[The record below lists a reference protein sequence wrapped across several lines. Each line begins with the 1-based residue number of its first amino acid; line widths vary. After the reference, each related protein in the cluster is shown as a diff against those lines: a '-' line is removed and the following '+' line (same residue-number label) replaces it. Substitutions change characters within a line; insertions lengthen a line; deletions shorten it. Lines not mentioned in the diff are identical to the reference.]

1 MRVKI
6 EDTFEVKL
14 YLGSKESYNGRE
26 FSFEEL
32 TKFIGQFQKDRDD
45 ACPLRITQ
53 CHFVFEDYL
62 EQGWEVGVINYPR
75 FPKEEGELWRFM
87 CSLAEHLLEHFK
99 QNRISV
105 ISPKHTHM
113 FEVEEAKQT
122 HEEE

>member
-6 EDTFEVKL
+6 EDTYEVRL
-14 YLGSKESYNGRE
+14 YLGSKEAYNGRE
-26 FSFEEL
+26 FTFEEL

-53 CHFVFEDYL
+53 CSFVYEDYL
-62 EQGWEVGVINYPR
+62 EQGWEIGVINYPR
-75 FPKEEGELWRFM
+75 FPRPEAELWRFM
-87 CSLAEHLLEHFK
+87 CKLAEKLLTHFN

-105 ISPKHTHM
+105 ISPTHTHM
-113 FEVEEAKQT
+113 IESDEAKQT